1 MLYLTMY
8 AVPLNTLDSEKEIP
22 PVTVAG
28 GCVFPKHQ
36 EKFFLSLIMS
46 IEPFFVSLITPV
58 EPQVGNAG
66 CGSRGS

>member
-1 MLYLTMY
+1 MY

-36 EKFFLSLIMS
+36 EKFF
-46 IEPFFVSLITPV
+46 P
-58 EPQVGNAG
+58 
-66 CGSRGS
+66 